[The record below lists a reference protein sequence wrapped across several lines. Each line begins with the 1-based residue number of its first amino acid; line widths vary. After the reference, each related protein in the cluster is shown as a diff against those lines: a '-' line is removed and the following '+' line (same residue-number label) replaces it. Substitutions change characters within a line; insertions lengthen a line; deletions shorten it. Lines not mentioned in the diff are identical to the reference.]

1 MRRKAKN
8 RRQNQSHFE
17 PLGQVYRAPDSWV
30 GGDRRIG
37 GVNLTR
43 ALVRNCGNQSSDA
56 KGEAQV
62 VETTRREYRCGVLGQ
77 TNSFER
83 RRPVTRSEQRGWI
96 KQLHSKFNWQQ
107 EEAA

>member
-1 MRRKAKN
+1 MPGYWA
-8 RRQNQSHFE
+8 
-17 PLGQVYRAPDSWV
+17 

-43 ALVRNCGNQSSDA
+43 ALVRNCGNQSFDA

-62 VETTRREYRCGVLGQ
+62 AATTRREYQCGVLGQ

-83 RRPVTRSEQRGWI
+83 RRPVMRSEQRGWV
-96 KQLHSKFNWQQ
+96 KRLHSKFNWQQ
-107 EEAA
+107 EEMA